1 MYVLHTVV
9 WRWKRADRGLCTS
22 ILFQMPITNTILDLS
37 LLKIVV
43 AGLPMHAMG
52 TATKSPSLS
61 DFQLSSVRPPFILSE
76 RVSDMTSGRRMDFL
90 SLIPGIVVAAAVP
103 DRPTATGR
111 QTAREG
117 AGIGIV
123 NSIDPSPTLP
133 QTAIA
138 AMGRDG
144 REMPQLYHLCAL

>member
-1 MYVLHTVV
+1 
-9 WRWKRADRGLCTS
+9 
-22 ILFQMPITNTILDLS
+22 
-37 LLKIVV
+37 
-43 AGLPMHAMG
+43 
-52 TATKSPSLS
+52 
-61 DFQLSSVRPPFILSE
+61 
-76 RVSDMTSGRRMDFL
+76 MDFL

-103 DRPTATGR
+103 DRPTATER

-144 REMPQLYHLCAL
+144 RCRSYIIYVHCNDRDRDRRLVVSGDAAFAMRTMERARPPGAGSLE